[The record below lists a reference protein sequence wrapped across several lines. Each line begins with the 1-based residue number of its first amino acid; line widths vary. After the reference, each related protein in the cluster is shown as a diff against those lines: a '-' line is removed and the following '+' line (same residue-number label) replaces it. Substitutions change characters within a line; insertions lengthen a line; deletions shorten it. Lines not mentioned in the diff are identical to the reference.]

1 MKINNLP
8 DNYKNYAYVVARKVD
23 GDLWFWGCY
32 NDRNRANET
41 ALEEGGETWE
51 SAIVERG
58 DF

>member
-32 NDRNRANET
+32 NDRNRANEA
-41 ALEEGGETWE
+41 ALEMDGETWE
-51 SAIVERG
+51 PVNVERG

>member
-8 DNYKNYAYVVARKVD
+8 DNYKDYAYVVARKFD

-32 NDRNRANET
+32 NDRNRANEA
-41 ALEEGGETWE
+41 ALEMDGETWE
-51 SAIVERG
+51 SVNVERG

>member
-8 DNYKNYAYVVARKVD
+8 DNYKNYLFVVARKVD

-32 NDRNRANET
+32 NDRNRANEA
-41 ALEEGGETWE
+41 ALEMDGETWE

>member
-41 ALEEGGETWE
+41 ALEMDGETWATE
-51 SAIVERG
+51 SVKRG